1 MPALTYTNPP
11 GSPFFYEPPV
21 SLGDVIVKPGVRILA
36 HSYMNG
42 GRIQRGVYI
51 GRYCSIGSGVTI
63 GTGHH
68 DMSLLSTSSWFE
80 SGVAPTVARA
90 EEGVLV
96 RIKHDVWIGDGAI
109 IMSGVTVGTGAVVGA
124 GAVVTKDVPDYAV
137 VVGVPAKVL
146 KFRFEPD
153 VIERLLRLKWW
164 EFNDQVLK
172 NHKLMD
178 IYASLAF
185 LERLPEECRTMTHE
199 RIRKWAPP
207 ATPTT

>member
-1 MPALTYTNPP
+1 MPGLTYTNPP
-11 GSPFFYEPPV
+11 GTPFFYEPPV
-21 SLGDVIVKPGVRILA
+21 VLGDVIVKPGVRMLA

-42 GRIQRGVYI
+42 GRIQGGVYI

-80 SGVAPTVARA
+80 SGVPPSVTYA

-96 RIKHDVWIGDGAI
+96 RIKHDVWIGDEAI
-109 IMSGVTVGTGAVVGA
+109 IMSGVTVGNGAVIGA

-146 KFRFEPD
+146 KYRFDPD
-153 VIERLLRLKWW
+153 VIERLLKLRWW

-172 NHKLMD
+172 RHKLVNVHE
-178 IYASLAF
+178 SLRF
-185 LERLPEECRTMTHE
+185 LEALPEECRTMTTE
-199 RIRKWAPP
+199 RIKRF
-207 ATPTT
+207 T

>member
-1 MPALTYTNPP
+1 MPNLTFTNPP

-21 SLGDVIVKPGVRILA
+21 SLGDVIVKPGVRMLA

-42 GRIQRGVYI
+42 GRIQGGVYI

-68 DMSLLSTSSWFE
+68 DMNLLSTSSWFD
-80 SGVAPTVARA
+80 SGVPPSVARA

-96 RIKHDVWIGDGAI
+96 RIKHDVWIGDEAI
-109 IMSGVTVGTGAVVGA
+109 IMSGVTVGTGAVIGA

-146 KFRFEPD
+146 KLRFEQEIID
-153 VIERLLRLKWW
+153 RLLATRWW

-172 NHKLMD
+172 KHKLVD
-178 IYASLAF
+178 VHASLDF
-185 LERLPEECRTMTHE
+185 LEHLPEECRTAVDE
-199 RIRKWAPP
+199 RIRKF
-207 ATPTT
+207 TG